1 MKPHLRLLL
10 FVLFAFLSGCNDLTI
25 EYDHGSGSTE
35 NTVQLTPAGEPCEEG
50 SINCYTYD
58 SDAEV
63 TLQAVPA
70 EGSGFLRWEGIEG
83 CGEAEICT
91 FVISEDTLVS
101 VYFDS
106 LSEIDS
112 DGDGVADNDDAFPDD
127 TSESSDADGDG
138 IGDNSDPDGDNDGFT
153 NEHELIAGTD
163 PFDPTSIPDDL
174 DGDFI
179 PDVVDTDIDGD
190 GVENSTDAFPYDA
203 TEYSDFDG
211 DGIGDNSDTDI
222 DNDGYSNENELAVG
236 TSPTDATSIPDDQ
249 DGDFIPDTLDSDI
262 DGDGYDND
270 TETET
275 GSVADNPYI
284 IPADQDGDF
293 IPDSLDTDRD
303 GDGVENDQDAL
314 PDNADEVADL
324 DGDGVGDNADEDI
337 DGDGFDN
344 QTEELVGTDSRDV
357 VSVPADLDG
366 DFIPD
371 SLDEDRD
378 GDGVVNLED
387 DYPDD
392 PTRFLV
398 EAGIEFTSPISGFVT
413 TEGMV
418 EVIGTYY
425 GPITT
430 IRIDDV
436 EATVSEWG
444 FVAQVPLIEGLNKL
458 TAVGEYE
465 SLSGI
470 RAATNSKNVIR
481 DTSPP
486 NIIISSI
493 TDGMVTTTPAIT
505 ISGAVDDLRSNLS
518 EVVDPVVT
526 VNGIVVPV
534 SVNTFELPDYNLRP
548 GSNVLLIQATDAM
561 GNSRQV
567 SRTVI
572 YMKDAGQKILE
583 LSGNNQTGEVQTELS
598 EPFAVR
604 LVDRNNIPLT
614 DRPLNFQVTEGDG
627 TLKSGSREGR
637 RLAVITNEY
646 GSASVD
652 FLLGS
657 RSGTG
662 KHQVTVSS
670 TGFPGEVV
678 FSASA
683 YANDPAFIVASR
695 GSQQFGM
702 MGSLLPEPL
711 IARVTD
717 GSKNPVPGVDVV
729 FRVKE
734 GGGRLRVRDFE
745 PAEEVMVTTD
755 RDGNAIVDLELGKA
769 LADLGDSSQV
779 VEAQVYARDG
789 LTAEFVA
796 HNLRPGALDETS
808 ITGLILDN
816 SNLPMKGVEVKISG
830 NSFNTRETLTNDKGR
845 FVFEQAPVGTVHLY
859 LDGSTSD
866 RPGEWP
872 HLMFEMVTVSG
883 QENTV
888 GMPIYFPKVDYDG
901 GKIAGGDQEVI
912 IPMAGVAGASVII
925 APNSMT
931 FPDGRTSGRMMF
943 TQVQSDKMPMP
954 APNGTTFDYSWTL
967 QPAGVAF
974 DPPAR
979 VTLPNTGG
987 AHPGEEVEI
996 FSFDHDLMEWVSAG
1010 PGVVSEDASIIISR
1024 EGYGIRHS
1032 GWGGNPPRDPDD
1044 TCNTSCKSSNECYN
1058 KYKVAKCRCR
1068 SEKLE
1073 GKVLSKQQPD
1083 DCKVL
1088 KCFGDYD
1095 PVDEPVDDRTGEGD
1109 CKVTKC
1115 VDGGPSNEPD
1125 PSDLPDPEKDDSN
1138 KCKTC
1143 EDGNVVEDKSKND
1156 IKCSDK
1162 ENQECFVCVDGRCKR
1177 PDCDAPAPKVDN
1189 TFKYTA
1195 FGDAIKKVKAISTTN
1210 PYINLSLDPINLYGN
1225 REAGEK
1231 CCDCADGGEPK
1242 SYEKFSAGVSSS
1254 AGITVTA
1261 PGLGVAVSV
1270 PDQYL
1275 AWGFRV
1281 SGKIEAGALGRG
1293 SMNFGGS
1300 INHEVSKCKDEEP
1313 CTKGLV
1319 KASGRAEV
1327 GVSVLLEVTIKDCL
1341 DNDDKKCTALFG
1353 IGGETTVAATAA
1365 VDFSAAVYE
1374 GDSCSSGGCAGG
1386 AVRKLGGVA
1395 RVFAK
1400 IMQAG
1405 IFETSFG
1412 FEEYIVVWD
1421 EFTYGEPCG

>member
-1 MKPHLRLLL
+1 MKFCARTFLLSL
-10 FVLFAFLSGCNDLTI
+10 VVLIVGCDDTETSKLTI
-25 EYDHGSGSTE
+25 EYDHGAGSID
-35 NTVQLTPAGEPCEEG
+35 NSVVLKPAGKQCKVGPRCYEFENDKQITLRANPGEG
-50 SINCYTYD
+50 NKFVSWTGV
-58 SDAEV
+58 A
-63 TLQAVPA
+63 
-70 EGSGFLRWEGIEG
+70 G
-83 CGEAEICT
+83 CDTSEICSFKIKSDT
-91 FVISEDTLVS
+91 AVIAHFDLDDIDGGAPGLTDTDGDGIPDETDVFPTDPSEQSDL
-101 VYFDS
+101 
-106 LSEIDS
+106 
-112 DGDGVADNDDAFPDD
+112 DGDGV
-127 TSESSDADGDG
+127 
-138 IGDNSDPDGDNDGFT
+138 GDNSDPDVDGDGFD
-153 NEHELIAGTD
+153 NQIEDSLGTD
-163 PFDPTSIPDDL
+163 PRDSNSQPSDLDGDFVPDALDDDLDGDGYDNNVEEEVGSSPDNPYIKPDDL

-179 PDVVDTDIDGD
+179 PD
-190 GVENSTDAFPYDA
+190 S
-203 TEYSDFDG
+203 
-211 DGIGDNSDTDI
+211 
-222 DNDGYSNENELAVG
+222 
-236 TSPTDATSIPDDQ
+236 
-249 DGDFIPDTLDSDI
+249 LDS
-262 DGDGYDND
+262 
-270 TETET
+270 
-275 GSVADNPYI
+275 
-284 IPADQDGDF
+284 
-293 IPDSLDTDRD
+293 DRD
-303 GDGVENDQDAL
+303 GDGVNNEQDAL
-314 PDNADEVADL
+314 PDIADEVADL
-324 DGDGVGDNADEDI
+324 DGDGIGDNSDEDI

-344 QTEELVGTDSRDV
+344 QTEELVGSDPRDV
-357 VSVPADLDG
+357 ESVPADLDG
-366 DFIPD
+366 DFIAD
-371 SLDEDRD
+371 SFDEDRD

-392 PTRFLV
+392 PARFLV
-398 EAGIEFTSPISGFVT
+398 EAGIEFTSPVSGYLT

-418 EVIGTYY
+418 EVTGTYY
-425 GPITT
+425 GPINS
-430 IRIDDV
+430 IRVDDV
-436 EATVSEWG
+436 EATVSEG
-444 FVAQVPLIEGLNKL
+444 RFVAQVPLIEGLNKL

-465 SLSGI
+465 SLSGT

-526 VNGIVVPV
+526 VNGILVPV
-534 SVNTFELPDYNLRP
+534 SVSTFELPDYNLRP

-598 EPFAVR
+598 EPFTVR

-652 FLLGS
+652 FILGS

-683 YANDPAFIVASR
+683 YANAPAFIVASR

-734 GGGRLRVRDFE
+734 GGGRLRVGDFE

-755 RDGNAIVDLELGKA
+755 RDGNAIVDLELGNA

-808 ITGLILDN
+808 ITGLVLDN

-830 NSFNTRETLTNDKGR
+830 NSFNTRETLTNDNGR

-888 GMPIYFPKVDYDG
+888 GMPIYFPEVDYDG

-1083 DCKVL
+1083 DCKIL
-1088 KCFGDYD
+1088 KCFGEYD
-1095 PVDEPVDDRTGEGD
+1095 PADEAVEDMTAEGD
-1109 CKVTKC
+1109 CKTTKC
-1115 VDGGPSNEPD
+1115 KDGKRSNEPD

-1143 EDGNVVEDKSKND
+1143 EDVNVVEDKSKND

-1210 PYINLSLDPINLYGN
+1210 PYINLSLDPINLYGS

-1275 AWGFRV
+1275 GWGFYV

-1319 KASGRAEV
+1319 KASGRAEA
-1327 GVSVLLEVTIKDCL
+1327 GVSVLLEVTIKDCI
-1341 DNDDKKCTALFG
+1341 DNDNKKCTDLFG
-1353 IGGETTVAATAA
+1353 VGGETTVAATAA

-1386 AVRKLGGVA
+1386 TVRKLGGVA
-1395 RVFAK
+1395 RVSAK
-1400 IMQAG
+1400 IMLAG
-1405 IFETSFG
+1405 IFEASFG